1 RDRPGAGPWQARLDP
16 SLHPWIAEH
25 RVDGHAVLPAAAFA
39 AIAVAAARETGQ
51 RGVVEVDGLD
61 ILAPLAVSADGVELR
76 TSFDDASGGL
86 TIESRPQG
94 SALPWQAHAR
104 ASLCRAPAPGAG
116 AAMAAMMQAGR
127 HSPVAAA
134 LGQSRDVDP
143 VRLYDELSL
152 NGLGYG
158 PRFRLLQRCC
168 VDREGTPGALVSAV
182 VGMSPEGVGDDAV
195 DDSVDGGS
203 GSLFRG
209 TISPMMLDASF
220 HALAALLDTTAAPA
234 TWLPTRMA
242 RLWLGADA
250 PRPGT
255 PWHVVARLRQR
266 RPTWILADLVV
277 RAPDGD
283 PFLAVE
289 GLSLEARPQP
299 GLGDLEDWCETWVP
313 LPMPT
318 RTPTPVLAQG
328 AANNAP
334 ASSTPNTGTVGI
346 ADALRRAGHW
356 LPEEP
361 APDEALLLEE
371 LCKLAVAEALGAGTP
386 ESPGGPLRV
395 ALQAREAARAAV
407 DASGTAALPE
417 GAEDLIPAGEI
428 VPRLLARRPDAARAL
443 QSLLAL
449 PETLRA
455 AFDGEAEGAP
465 GQRAV
470 SAPGPF
476 SAGMAVAPLIDV
488 LTTTVEDVVSGKG
501 RPRALLL
508 GVEEGWAGLSSSV
521 ADWLTPMGPDGAS
534 LAPGSEADG
543 LAGCADL
550 AIRLAG
556 FGDGAGGQVAAM
568 ERVSAGGELLT
579 VILPAPGSVFPEPGA
594 VEAAADALRSAGATD
609 VETGWFDAGTHVLG
623 LVAARPVAGVREA
636 VPAATPPISAGVAGA
651 GASVA
656 STEGEA
662 SPLAVRDE
670 APSSE
675 TAIVLLHDE
684 AGDAREAAAAL
695 LASVTS
701 AEARPLSAPGC

>member
-1 RDRPGAGPWQARLDP
+1 DGPAPLDAMHWWRNAREPVRFWSAAEAMASAGVGYFIEIGPRPVLAGYLRELRAAGADRALPCVAAMEGPGREGPSAKALAAAALASGATVDRTFLGAVGAALPVPPAPLDRRRYQAALGPEAIDLFGLEAEAMAAGTQARPATAPWLLGLRDRPGAGPWQARLDP

-116 AAMAAMMQAGR
+116 AAMAAMMRAGG
-127 HSPVAAA
+127 HSPGEAAS
-134 LGQSRDVDP
+134 GQSHDVDP

-158 PRFRLLQRCC
+158 PRFRLLQRCS
-168 VDREGTPGALVSAV
+168 VEREGTPGALVSAV

-195 DDSVDGGS
+195 DDAVDGGS

-318 RTPTPVLAQG
+318 PTPTPVLAQG

-443 QSLLAL
+443 QSVLAL

-455 AFDGEAEGAP
+455 AFDGKVEVAP
-465 GQRAV
+465 GQRAL

-476 SAGMAVAPLIDV
+476 SAGMAVAPLIDA
-488 LTTTVEDVVSGKG
+488 LTTTVEDAVSGKG

-508 GVEEGWAGLSSSV
+508 GVEEGWAGLSPSV

-534 LAPGSEADG
+534 LAPGSSARG
-543 LAGCADL
+543 
-550 AIRLAG
+550 RL
-556 FGDGAGGQVAAM
+556 
-568 ERVSAGGELLT
+568 
-579 VILPAPGSVFPEPGA
+579 LP
-594 VEAAADALRSAGATD
+594 
-609 VETGWFDAGTHVLG
+609 
-623 LVAARPVAGVREA
+623 
-636 VPAATPPISAGVAGA
+636 
-651 GASVA
+651 
-656 STEGEA
+656 
-662 SPLAVRDE
+662 
-670 APSSE
+670 E
-675 TAIVLLHDE
+675 TASSTV
-684 AGDAREAAAAL
+684 
-695 LASVTS
+695 V
-701 AEARPLSAPGC
+701 